1 MHRGKK
7 NTEHVSRGRPQEP
20 PGPQDSSFSTNEQPI
35 PARTHMRPRPSW
47 PRSINTTRGR
57 SWHCSLI
64 SRWPP
69 DARVS
74 VTHRATNIG
83 RVVDARWP
91 FVSAVAVCG
100 DKSVLLSISGAAIDL
115 VFPAWLRGTFYPG
128 AATRKRH
135 YLHRKL
141 LSCPGS

>member
-1 MHRGKK
+1 MFPEGAPSSPLVPR
-7 NTEHVSRGRPQEP
+7 TQVSPQMS
-20 PGPQDSSFSTNEQPI
+20 GPSL
-35 PARTHMRPRPSW
+35 PAPTCAARPSW

-91 FVSAVAVCG
+91 FVRAVAVCG
-100 DKSVLLSISGAAIDL
+100 DKSVLLSISGAAVDL

-128 AATRKRH
+128 AARRKRH